1 VAKKGESKISEITDE
16 ELTSIIDTYV
26 NQAAGGLT
34 TGSELSSQREDAMDY
49 YTQQPRGRLA
59 PTGVSSIVTSDTM
72 EIIDSYLAVI
82 SELMLSNSKIA
93 RFNPKDP
100 SESQAAK
107 LASEITNDCIFEMN
121 NGWVELNTWI
131 KSALLFKNA
140 TIRWKWEED
149 TEYEFEEYE
158 NLSPV
163 ELDSIT
169 SDPSIEIVELVSQE
183 AEGMQQDPNSDGMM
197 PPQQMQ
203 SYNYVK
209 IRRSIDKSKI
219 KLENI
224 PPEAFLIDKDSV
236 SIQDAKYIG
245 IQTEYTL
252 SDLREMGFDNVDDI
266 SDEGSTRNGY
276 TNEDYTRQALNGT
289 SLAGF
294 NNEDPEDASMRE
306 VYVTES
312 WLRVDR
318 DGDGIAELKR
328 IISVGSTI
336 LLEEDAKSIPV
347 ACLNPIEI
355 PYAFYGISM
364 ADATKGATEVKTAI
378 TRGIVEN
385 VYLTNYSRILA
396 DPNTVDFRAL
406 QSPEPHQIIPTNGNP
421 LSAVQQIQPSTIS
434 PSSFSLLEFMN
445 NEKETAT
452 GMSRTAQGINS
463 DLFKSG
469 NDANKVA
476 MIEQASQKRIAYI
489 ARRFAETGF
498 ADMCKGVYSL
508 ILDNAESVLS
518 NYSYYNLTP
527 DMLKPF
533 NSLTVDVDVGSN
545 SSTNTKENMN
555 VLMSQIMPALY
566 QTPESK
572 GIINP
577 AAPFNIAKQMLES
590 MGIDNWPDFLVDPST
605 PEGQQQAQAVQQQGE
620 QDKQENQRLTAVE
633 EQKVMI
639 ELEKQKVDIEAKI
652 AKMKLD
658 EQKFAHQVAKDKA
671 EVSLE
676 ESQKRPVGIG

>member
-1 VAKKGESKISEITDE
+1 
-16 ELTSIIDTYV
+16 
-26 NQAAGGLT
+26 
-34 TGSELSSQREDAMDY
+34 
-49 YTQQPRGRLA
+49 
-59 PTGVSSIVTSDTM
+59 
-72 EIIDSYLAVI
+72 
-82 SELMLSNSKIA
+82 
-93 RFNPKDP
+93 
-100 SESQAAK
+100 
-107 LASEITNDCIFEMN
+107 MN

-131 KSALLFKNA
+131 KSALLFKNSA
-140 TIRWKWEED
+140 IRWKWEEK

-158 NLSPV
+158 NISPIEIDTIV
-163 ELDSIT
+163 
-169 SDPSIEIVELVSQE
+169 SDPSIEIIELVSQE
-183 AEGMQQDPNSDGMM
+183 VEGVQQDPNSDGMM
-197 PPQQMQ
+197 PPQQVE

-219 KLENI
+219 KLENV
-224 PPEAFLIDKDSV
+224 PPEAFLIDKDAI
-236 SIQDAKYIG
+236 SIADAKYVG

-266 SDEGSTRNGY
+266 SDEGST
-276 TNEDYTRQALNGT
+276 

-294 NNEDPEDASMRE
+294 NNQDPEDASMRE

-328 IISVGSTI
+328 VISVGSTI
-336 LLEEDAKSIPV
+336 LLEEDAKSIPI
-347 ACLNPIEI
+347 ANLNPIEI

-378 TRGIVEN
+378 TRGIIEN

-421 LSAVQQIQPSTIS
+421 LSAVHQIQPSTIS

-469 NDANKVA
+469 ND
-476 MIEQASQKRIAYI
+476 I

-508 ILDNAESVLS
+508 ILDNSESVLQK
-518 NYSYYNLTP
+518 YAYYNLTP

-533 NSLTVDVDVGSN
+533 DSLTVDVDIGSN
-545 SSTNTKENMN
+545 SSTNTKENMT

-566 QTPESK
+566 GTPESK

-577 AAPFNIAKQMLES
+577 AAPFNIARQMLES
-590 MGIDNWPDFLVDPST
+590 MGIDNWPDFLVDPNT
-605 PEGQQQAQAVQQQGE
+605 PEGQQQAQAVQQSAE
-620 QDKQENQRLTAVE
+620 SDKQEASRLTTVE

-639 ELEKQKVDIEAKI
+639 ELEKQKVEIEAKI

-658 EQKFAHQVAKDKA
+658 EKKFVHQVAKDKA
-671 EVSLE
+671 EVQLE
-676 ESQKRPVGIG
+676 AEQGRAVGIG

>member
-1 VAKKGESKISEITDE
+1 MAEKGESKISEVTDE
-16 ELTSIIDTYV
+16 ELTKIIDTYV
-26 NQAAGGLT
+26 TQAVGGLT
-34 TGSELSSQREDAMDY
+34 SGSELSSQREDAMDY
-49 YTQQPRGRLA
+49 YTQQPRGRLT
-59 PTGVSSIVTSDTM
+59 PTGVSSVVTSDTM
-72 EIIDSYLAVI
+72 EIIDSYLSVI
-82 SELMLSNSKIA
+82 SELMLSNNKIA

-100 SESQAAK
+100 SESQSAK

-140 TIRWKWEED
+140 AIRWKWVESAD
-149 TEYEFEEYE
+149 YEFEEYE
-158 NLSPV
+158 NLTPIQV
-163 ELDSIT
+163 DTIA
-169 SDPSIEIVELVSQE
+169 SDPSVEIVDLVSQDME
-183 AEGMQQDPNSDGMM
+183 EDGMS
-197 PPQQMQ
+197 PEQVA
-203 SYNYVK
+203 SYQYVK
-209 IRRSIDKSKI
+209 IRKSIDKSKVV
-219 KLENI
+219 LENI
-224 PPEAFLIDKDSV
+224 PPESFLIDKDAV
-236 SIQDAKYIG
+236 SIADAKYVG

-266 SDEGSTRNGY
+266 SDEGSTRSGY

-289 SLAGF
+289 SMAGF
-294 NNEDPEDASMRE
+294 NNEDPEDSSMRE

-328 IISVGSTI
+328 VISVGSTI
-336 LLEEDAKSIPV
+336 LLEEDAKSIPI
-347 ACLNPIEI
+347 ANLNPIEI

-364 ADATKGATEVKTAI
+364 ADACKSATEVKTAI

-385 VYLTNYSRILA
+385 IYLTNYSRILA

-421 LSAVQQIQPSTIS
+421 LSAVQQLQPSTIS

-469 NDANKVA
+469 NDANKVS

-498 ADMCKGVYSL
+498 SDMCKGVYSL
-508 ILDNAESVLS
+508 ILDNSEAVLKK
-518 NYSYYNLTP
+518 YAYYNLTP

-533 NSLTVDVDVGSN
+533 DSLTVDVDVGSN
-545 SSTNTKENMN
+545 SSTNTKENMT
-555 VLMSQIMPALY
+555 VMMSQIMPALY

-577 AAPFNIAKQMLES
+577 AAPFNIARQMLES

-620 QDKQENQRLTAVE
+620 QEKQEAQRLTAVE
-633 EQKVMI
+633 EQKLMI
-639 ELEKQKVDIEAKI
+639 ELEKQKVEIETKI
-652 AKMKLD
+652 ADMNLD
-658 EQKFAHQVAKDKA
+658 REKFIHQVAKDKA
-671 EVSLE
+671 EVALE
-676 ESQKRPVGIG
+676 ASQGRAVGIG

>member
-1 VAKKGESKISEITDE
+1 MAKKGESKISEITDE

-140 TIRWKWEED
+140 TIRWKWDERI
-149 TEYEFEEYE
+149 EYEFEEYE
-158 NLSPV
+158 DLSPV
-163 ELDSIT
+163 EVDTIT
-169 SDPSIEIVELVSQE
+169 SDPNIEIVELVSQDIVTGE
-183 AEGMQQDPNSDGMM
+183 ESDMMSQQVE
-197 PPQQMQ
+197 

-209 IRRSIDKSKI
+209 IRRAIDKSKI
-219 KLENI
+219 VLENI
-224 PPEAFLIDKDSV
+224 PPEAFLIDKDSTSV
-236 SIQDAKYIG
+236 QDAKYIG

-252 SDLREMGFDNVDDI
+252 SDLREMGFENVDDI
-266 SDEGSTRNGY
+266 SDEGSTRNGF
-276 TNEDYTRQALNGT
+276 TNEDFTRQALNGT

-336 LLEEDAKSIPV
+336 LLEEDANSIPV

-378 TRGIVEN
+378 TRGIIEN

-421 LSAVQQIQPSTIS
+421 LSAVQQIQPSTIA

-498 ADMCKGVYSL
+498 SDMCKGVYSL
-508 ILDNAESVLS
+508 ILDNADSVLEK
-518 NYSYYNLTP
+518 YSYYNLTP

-533 NSLTVDVDVGSN
+533 DSLTVDVDVGSN
-545 SSTNTKENMN
+545 SSTNTKENMT

-577 AAPFNIAKQMLES
+577 AAPFNIARQMLES

-605 PEGQQQAQAVQQQGE
+605 QEGQQQAQAVQQQGE
-620 QDKQENQRLTAVE
+620 QDKQEAQRLTAVE

-639 ELEKQKVDIEAKI
+639 ELEKQKVEIEAKI

-658 EQKFAHQVAKDKA
+658 EEKFAHQVAKDKA
-671 EVSLE
+671 EVALE
-676 ESQKRPVGIG
+676 ASQGRAVGIG

>member
-1 VAKKGESKISEITDE
+1 MAEKGESKIKEVTDE
-16 ELTSIIDTYV
+16 ELTKIIDTYV
-26 NQAAGGLT
+26 NQAAGGLS

-49 YTQQPRGRLA
+49 YTQQPRGRLT
-59 PTGVSSIVTSDTM
+59 PTGVSSVVTSDTM

-100 SESQAAK
+100 TESHSAK

-140 TIRWKWEED
+140 AIRWKWEERI
-149 TEYEFEEYE
+149 EYEFEEYE
-158 NLSPV
+158 NLTPV
-163 ELDSIT
+163 EVDTIV
-169 SDPSIEIVELVSQE
+169 SDPNIEIVELVSQDIE
-183 AEGMQQDPNSDGMM
+183 EEG
-197 PPQQMQ
+197 

-209 IRRSIDKSKI
+209 IRRAIDKSKI

-224 PPEAFLIDKDSV
+224 PPEAFLIDKDTT
-236 SIQDAKYIG
+236 SIKEAKYIG

-252 SDLREMGFDNVDDI
+252 SDLREMGFENVDDI

-294 NNEDPEDASMRE
+294 NTEDPEDASMRE

-336 LLEEDAKSIPV
+336 LLEEDANSVPI
-347 ACLNPIEI
+347 ANLNPIEI

-364 ADATKGATEVKTAI
+364 ADATKSATEVKTAI

-385 VYLTNYSRILA
+385 IYLTNYSRILA

-469 NDANKVA
+469 NDANKVS

-508 ILDNAESVLS
+508 ILDNSESVLQK
-518 NYSYYNLTP
+518 YSYYNLTP

-533 NSLTVDVDVGSN
+533 DSLTVDVDVGSN
-545 SSTNTKENMN
+545 SSTNTKENMT

-566 QTPESK
+566 GTPESK

-577 AAPFNIAKQMLES
+577 AAPFNIARQMLES
-590 MGIDNWPDFLVDPST
+590 MGIDNWPDFLVDPNT
-605 PEGQQQAQAVQQQGE
+605 PEGQQQAQAVMQQGE
-620 QDKQENQRLTAVE
+620 QDKQEAQRLTAVE

-639 ELEKQKVDIEAKI
+639 ELEKQKVEIEAKI
-652 AKMKLD
+652 AKMKL
-658 EQKFAHQVAKDKA
+658 EEKKFVHQVAKDKA
-671 EVSLE
+671 EVQLE
-676 ESQKRPVGIG
+676 AEQGRAVGIG

>member
-1 VAKKGESKISEITDE
+1 VAEKGESKIKEVTDE

-49 YTQQPRGRLA
+49 YTQQARGRLT
-59 PTGVSSIVTSDTM
+59 PTGVSSVVTSDTM

-100 SESQAAK
+100 TESQAAK

-140 TIRWKWEED
+140 SIRWRWDEKI
-149 TEYEFEEYE
+149 EYEFEEYE
-158 NLSPV
+158 NITSV
-163 ELDSIT
+163 EIDTII
-169 SDPSIEIVELVSQE
+169 SDPSIEVVELVSKEVIAYQDDGSGQE
-183 AEGMQQDPNSDGMM
+183 T
-197 PPQQMQ
+197 PPQNIDT
-203 SYNYVK
+203 YGYVK
-209 IRRSIDKSKI
+209 IKRAIDKSKI
-219 KLENI
+219 VLENI
-224 PPEAFLIDKDSV
+224 PPESFLIDKDTT
-236 SIQDAKYIG
+236 SILDAKYVG
-245 IQTEYTL
+245 IQTEYTI
-252 SDLREMGFDNVDDI
+252 SDLREMGFENVDDI
-266 SDEGSTRNGY
+266 ADDGNIRNGF

-294 NNEDPEDASMRE
+294 NNEDPEDSSMRE

-328 IISVGSTI
+328 VISVGDTI
-336 LLEEDAKSIPV
+336 LLEEDAKSIPI
-347 ACLNPIEI
+347 ANLNPIEI

-364 ADATKGATEVKTAI
+364 ADATKSATEVKTAI

-385 VYLTNYSRILA
+385 IYLTNYSRILA

-469 NDANKVA
+469 NDANKVS

-508 ILDNAESVLS
+508 ILDNADSVLEK
-518 NYSYYNLTP
+518 YSYYNLTP

-533 NSLTVDVDVGSN
+533 DSLTVDVDVGSN
-545 SSTNTKENMN
+545 SSTNTKENMT
-555 VLMSQIMPALY
+555 VMMTQIMPALY

-572 GIINP
+572 SIINP

-590 MGIDNWPDFLVDPST
+590 MGINNWPDFIVDPST
-605 PEGQQQAQAVQQQGE
+605 QEGQQAAQMVQQQNE
-620 QDKQENQRLTAVE
+620 QSKQEDQRLTAVE

-639 ELEKQKVDIEAKI
+639 ELEKQKVEIEAKL

-658 EQKFAHQVAKDKA
+658 EDKFAHQVAKDKA
-671 EVSLE
+671 EVALE
-676 ESQKRPVGIG
+676 ESQKRPIGIG